1 MEVDRLFER
10 AYVAMMERA
19 IRTSKGERKR
29 RLKEVDRY
37 NERLALEN
45 VWWPAIGNLD
55 DVHPEYEITDYNGVI
70 RYIDN
75 AYVPPGCYRGLFVE
89 SDAYGTHLRDVSRFR
104 FGDNLER
111 QNLLL
116 IDGWHMLRFSRDDML
131 EKPKRCQQT
140 LLAAMMAWGYG
151 GGLQSMELSMQE
163 RAILHWCGKQRRT
176 IKVREVMTALK
187 IGYQAAAKGL
197 HNLEAKGFVQAN
209 RAPSGRIVSYTVLP
223 KLFKHQSATP

>member
-1 MEVDRLFER
+1 MADDRLFDS
-10 AYVAMMERA
+10 AYAAMMEKA
-19 IRTSKGERKR
+19 IRISKGERKR

-55 DVHPEYEITDYNGVI
+55 HIHPEYEVVDYNGVV
-70 RYIDN
+70 RFVDN

-140 LLAAMMAWGYG
+140 LLAAMTAWGYSG
-151 GGLQSMELSMQE
+151 GASHTIELSMQE
-163 RAILHWCGKQRRT
+163 RAILHWCGKHRRS
-176 IKVREVMTALK
+176 IKVREVMVALK
-187 IGYQAAAKGL
+187 IGYEAAFKGL
-197 HNLEAKGFVQAN
+197 QELADRGFIQSN
-209 RAPSGRIVSYTVLP
+209 RTSSGRITRYTVLP
-223 KLFKHQSATP
+223 KLVKNNQL